1 MVEFGRVRTKDG
13 MAGLRDLRVEDI
25 PAIVEYWLKSPPE
38 FLAFMGVDRER
49 LGGEADIT
57 KRLSV
62 AIRTGEENQKNIAL
76 AITLDE
82 RVAGYTLLNRYSEEV
97 NYSHWH
103 IISPELR
110 GKGISTVL
118 YPLRIKTY
126 FDAAPISRLIHQT
139 RTRNVA
145 VNRMLD
151 KFVPVAETVQIE
163 NPDGVAMPGEFRV
176 RYVRRED
183 VPAILSRAR
192 KLGIDFELR

>member
-1 MVEFGRVRTKDG
+1 MAEFGRVRTKG
-13 MAGLRDLRVEDI
+13 GVAGLRDLRPEDI